1 MVLMNATP
9 RVTALARGVPGLAS
23 IIEPMDVAEFIGR
36 YWERELLLVR
46 RDDPDFYSDLLTM
59 RDVDHLLANSGL
71 RESELR
77 VIVGGENVWPR
88 EIGAEKGPRAA
99 GDLARVYELYHQG
112 GTINLTYLH
121 ERWEPLIRLC
131 RRMTIEFSAEVK
143 SNVYLT
149 PAGVQG
155 LKPHHDTHDVFVA
168 QIYGTK
174 HWRLFESPITM
185 PLHGQRYQ
193 HPPEGPGEPISEF
206 DLTPGDMLYLPRGI
220 VHDATSADAAS
231 LHLTI
236 GVIPLRWAEV
246 IRAVVKKVTA
256 DNLCFRASVPTSL
269 TAGDWRTAASQTGAE
284 LIAALAG
291 LMSAADLI
299 AEMGSAGPHGFKPV
313 LDGHLLDTELV
324 DSIDL
329 DTPVRRRPDTQW
341 RLSAGESE
349 LRLEYHG
356 KSLRLP
362 AHVTK
367 DARFAAEAGTFTARD
382 PPGDLDEAGRL
393 VLTRLLVREG
403 FLSATEEE
411 GDGGAP
417 HPA

>member
-1 MVLMNATP
+1 MVLMNVTP
-9 RVTALARGVPGLAS
+9 REAAAVRPAPGLAAF
-23 IIEPMDVAEFIGR
+23 IDPVDVAEFVSR

-46 RDDPDFYSDLLTM
+46 RDDPEFYSHLLTM
-59 RDVDHLLANSGL
+59 QDVDHILAHSGL

-88 EIGAEKGPRAA
+88 EIGAETGSRAA
-99 GDLARVYELYHQG
+99 GDLARVYDLYQQG

-193 HPPEGPGEPISEF
+193 HPPEGPGEPIREF

-220 VHDATSADAAS
+220 VHDATSAGAAS

-246 IRAVVKKVTA
+246 IRSVVKKVTA
-256 DNLCFRASVPTSL
+256 ENLCFRASVPTPL
-269 TAGDWRTAASQTGAE
+269 TVGDWRTAADLTGAQM
-284 LIAALAG
+284 IAALAE
-291 LMSAADLI
+291 LISPADLI
-299 AEMGSAGPHGFKPV
+299 AEMGSSGPHGFKPV
-313 LDGHLLDTELV
+313 MDGHLLDTELI

-329 DTPVRRRPDTQW
+329 DTPVKRRPDTQW
-341 RLSAGESE
+341 WLSAGESE

-356 KSLRLP
+356 KSLLLP
-362 AHVTK
+362 AHVIK
-367 DARFAAEAGTFTARD
+367 DARFAAEAGMFRGRD
-382 PPGDLDEAGRL
+382 LPGDLDEPGRL
-393 VLTRLLVREG
+393 VLIRLLVREG
-403 FLSATEEE
+403 FLTIAAEE
-411 GDGGAP
+411 GNGSAP